1 MANDPLTLV
10 NLACVKY
17 TGVPLPVNY
26 NGSPE
31 WSYKLVDGKKRAKY
45 NPYKSTLLSNPFIT
59 ISDSHPIEQK
69 IKRNMIV
76 GELNR
81 MFGRDLHYEDI
92 LSSLC
97 GKVGHP
103 FITDDSVIPWDERMV
118 LRMIGLNYLSWHNIN
133 EGIVLPVRQWEFTIE
148 LDALNDA
155 DNYEELARVKLNDIH
170 AASFKR
176 NLNDIIIQNRDRLPQ
191 TYQLLVDRHRPDKEK
206 IRKITERLYK
216 ETPWPREVR
225 GSLGEVFGSSS
236 LFCGLTSID
245 KDKRRSR
252 ESIGRALLNDIS
264 TNSDYPIV
272 KKDTWWDW
280 FYLYFNIGTYQEYTL
295 PEVNRKR
302 STKKVNWWGEVK
314 KQSGKYD
321 PRVYQHEKRNYNQR
335 LMGSILNQ

>member
-45 NPYKSTLLSNPFIT
+45 NPYKSTLLSNPFVT

-81 MFGRDLHYEDI
+81 MFQRDLNYEDI

-97 GKVGHP
+97 DKVGHP
-103 FITDDSVIPWDERMV
+103 FITDDSLIPWDERMV
-118 LRMIGLNYLSWHNIN
+118 LRMIGLNYLSWRNIN
-133 EGIVLPVRQWEFTIE
+133 EGIELPHQKHSFTQ
-148 LDALNDA
+148 DLNDLYDA
-155 DNYEELARVKLNDIH
+155 DNYEELVKVKLNTH
-170 AASFKR
+170 YARSLTT

-206 IRKITERLYK
+206 IRKITERLCK
-216 ETPWPREVR
+216 ESPSA
-225 GSLGEVFGSSS
+225 SLRLAAGDVMGSSF
-236 LFCGLTSID
+236 LLCGLTSID
-245 KDKRRSR
+245 KDNRRSR
-252 ESIGRALLNDIS
+252 MSIGRALLNDIS
-264 TNSDYPIV
+264 TNQDYPIV
-272 KKDTWWDW
+272 KKDTWWGW
-280 FYLYFNIGTYQEYTL
+280 FYLYLNVGTYQDATL

-321 PRVYQHEKRNYNQR
+321 PRVYQHEKTNYKKR

>member
-45 NPYKSTLLSNPFIT
+45 NPYKSTLLSNPFVT

-81 MFGRDLHYEDI
+81 MFQRDLNYEDI

-97 GKVGHP
+97 DKVGHP
-103 FITDDSVIPWDERMV
+103 FITDDNVIPWDERMV

-133 EGIVLPVRQWEFTIE
+133 EGIVLPNRRWEFTQD

-155 DNYEELARVKLNDIH
+155 DNYEALARVKLNDNYS
-170 AASFKR
+170 ASFKL

-206 IRKITERLYK
+206 IRKISERLYK
-216 ETPWPREVR
+216 ETPWLRLREREGDVM
-225 GSLGEVFGSSS
+225 GASFL
-236 LFCGLTSID
+236 LCGITSID

-252 ESIGRALLNDIS
+252 MSIGRSLLNAIS
-264 TNSDYPIV
+264 TNQDYPIV
-272 KKDTWWDW
+272 KKDTWWGW
-280 FYLYFNIGTYQEYTL
+280 FYLYLNVGTYQEATL
-295 PEVNRKR
+295 PEVNIKR
-302 STKKVNWWGEVK
+302 SNKNNWWGEVK

-321 PRVYQHEKRNYNQR
+321 PRVYQHEKTNYKKR

>member
-31 WSYKLVDGKKRAKY
+31 WSYELVDGKKRAKY
-45 NPYKSTLLSNPFIT
+45 NPYKSTLLSNPFVT
-59 ISDSHPIEQK
+59 ISDSHPIQQK

-81 MFGRDLHYEDI
+81 MFQRDLQYEEI
-92 LSSLC
+92 LDALC

-103 FITDDSVIPWDERMV
+103 LLPDDSLIPWDERNT
-118 LRMIGLNYLSWHNIN
+118 LRMIGLNYLSWRNIN
-133 EGIVLPVRQWEFTIE
+133 EGIE
-148 LDALNDA
+148 LLGHKRYFINDLWDLDDAGD
-155 DNYEELARVKLNDIH
+155 YEELVKVKLRAH
-170 AASFKR
+170 YASTI
-176 NLNDIIIQNRDRLPQ
+176 LNDIIIQNRDRLPQ

-206 IRKITERLYK
+206 IRKITERLCK
-216 ETPWPREVR
+216 ESHWCSREPPAGDVM
-225 GSLGEVFGSSS
+225 GSSF
-236 LFCGLTSID
+236 LLCGLTSID

-252 ESIGRALLNDIS
+252 MSIGRRLLNNIS
-264 TNSDYPIV
+264 TANDYPIV
-272 KKDTWWDW
+272 KKDTWWGW
-280 FYLYFNIGTYQEYTL
+280 FYLYLNIGTYQDATL

-302 STKKVNWWGEVK
+302 STQKVNWWGDVK
-314 KQSGKYD
+314 RQSGKYD
-321 PRVYQHEKRNYNQR
+321 PRVYQHEKTNYKKR

>member
-45 NPYKSTLLSNPFIT
+45 NPYKSTLLSNPFVT

-81 MFGRDLHYEDI
+81 MFQRDLQYEDI

-103 FITDDSVIPWDERMV
+103 FITDDNIILWDERMV

-133 EGIVLPVRQWEFTIE
+133 EGIVLPNRRWEFTNE
-148 LDALNDA
+148 LDALNYA

-170 AASFKR
+170 AASFKL

-206 IRKITERLYK
+206 IRKITERLWR
-216 ETPWPREVR
+216 ETHPHTNSGLDVM
-225 GSLGEVFGSSS
+225 GASAL
-236 LFCGLTSID
+236 LCGLTSID

-252 ESIGRALLNDIS
+252 MSIGRQLLNAIS
-264 TNSDYPIV
+264 TNQDYPIV
-272 KKDTWWDW
+272 KKDTWWGW
-280 FYLYFNIGTYQEYTL
+280 FYLYLNVGTYQDATL

-302 STKKVNWWGEVK
+302 SNKNNWWGEVK

-321 PRVYQHEKRNYNQR
+321 PRVYQHEKTNYKKR